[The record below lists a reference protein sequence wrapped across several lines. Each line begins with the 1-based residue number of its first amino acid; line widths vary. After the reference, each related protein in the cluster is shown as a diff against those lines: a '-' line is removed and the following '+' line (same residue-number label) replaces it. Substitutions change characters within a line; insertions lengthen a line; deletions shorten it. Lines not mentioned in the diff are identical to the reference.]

1 MVVGE
6 EVKQRS
12 LVTQVFEENVK
23 RLQKLDAHVIP
34 WVGVKQIDEELEHV
48 LLQEKFEY
56 RRIILIA
63 PNENLGNR
71 PEGLYHELICIER
84 LSTTSTT
91 SALLF
96 GVTALFLVRRLYNCR
111 SLSRLCTF

>member
-12 LVTQVFEENVK
+12 LVTEVFEENIK

-34 WVGVKQIDEELEHV
+34 WVGVKQVDEELKHV

-56 RRIILIA
+56 RRIILIP
-63 PNENLGNR
+63 PNQNLGNG
-71 PEGLYHELICIER
+71 PEGLYHELTCIER